1 MRSVTPPPLSPSID
15 RDRDRAPPKSDA
27 TPRADGAA
35 SVGITPPGDKVRGP
49 ARSFAAA
56 ASAAAS
62 SSSSSSSR
70 SAREHGSSACS
81 AATSARTSACDSR
94 CESASSISRTYGR
107 IAGGEHARERR
118 RERPAAAAAV
128 AASSASSSSP
138 RAAAS
143 AAAPPAVAVAVRVRV
158 GIRTAA
164 GVRTDARARSGLAR
178 EPAVQSGQARGR
190 HRSRELLVRL
200 PRGASLDEPRGYQ
213 LREPARVLEV
223 DAGEELARFS
233 RRERRDVRAVVRAVV
248 ACGPFYTSDCRGGVQ
263 RRQVELKGAEGG
275 D

>member
-56 ASAAAS
+56 ASAASS

-107 IAGGEHARERR
+107 IAGGNMHANDAANVPPPPPPWLPLPRPPLPPAPPRPPPPLPPWPWPFEFELEFEPPPEFEPTPAPAPDSPVSRR
-118 RERPAAAAAV
+118 CNLDKRAGVTAA
-128 AASSASSSSP
+128 ASSSSASP
-138 RAAAS
+138 AAPAWTSREVINSANQRVFSRWTPERSSRVLAAARD
-143 AAAPPAVAVAVRVRV
+143 ATCAPSCAPSSPAGRSIRAIV
-158 GIRTAA
+158 GVEFK
-164 GVRTDARARSGLAR
+164 GVRWS
-178 EPAVQSGQARGR
+178 
-190 HRSRELLVRL
+190 
-200 PRGASLDEPRGYQ
+200 
-213 LREPARVLEV
+213 
-223 DAGEELARFS
+223 
-233 RRERRDVRAVVRAVV
+233 
-248 ACGPFYTSDCRGGVQ
+248 
-263 RRQVELKGAEGG
+263 
-275 D
+275 

>member
-1 MRSVTPPPLSPSID
+1 MQRGDERSDERLRQP
-15 RDRDRAPPKSDA
+15 
-27 TPRADGAA
+27 
-35 SVGITPPGDKVRGP
+35 VRV
-49 ARSFAAA
+49 
-56 ASAAAS
+56 
-62 SSSSSSSR
+62 
-70 SAREHGSSACS
+70 RELDQSNV
-81 AATSARTSACDSR
+81 RPYR
-94 CESASSISRTYGR
+94 
-107 IAGGEHARERR
+107 GGEHARERR

-164 GVRTDARARSGLAR
+164 GIRTDARARSGLAR

>member
-107 IAGGEHARERR
+107 IAGGNMHANDAANVPPPPPPWLPLP
-118 RERPAAAAAV
+118 RPPLPPAP
-128 AASSASSSSP
+128 P
-138 RAAAS
+138 RPPPP
-143 AAAPPAVAVAVRVRV
+143 PPAVAVAVRVRV

-164 GVRTDARARSGLAR
+164 GIRTDARARSGLAR